1 MDEQTLQ
8 ALSKALTHLVFRNGI
23 VENLHA
29 ASANL
34 DDETMKQLNID
45 INNRI
50 YTVLDIWFNGTEE
63 EVERLERILNF
74 LARYYGNSWNQ
85 AEWIDLLMREENGKW
100 SNSTTFSMLV
110 KVFRNEHFIEQQ
122 NICSCFCGM
131 NVVE

>member
-8 ALSKALTHLVFRNGI
+8 ALSKALTHLVFRNGV

-74 LARYYGNSWNQ
+74 LARYYGQSWDE
-85 AEWIDLLMREENGKW
+85 AVRIELLM
-100 SNSTTFSMLV
+100 
-110 KVFRNEHFIEQQ
+110 
-122 NICSCFCGM
+122 
-131 NVVE
+131 